1 MAATK
6 FNWIAPSSGCIEFDM
21 HRLKP
26 VLLGLC
32 AACSPIGNG
41 SKVSQY
47 STAIVVANDGLL
59 VFSPPRSLLVATR
72 SQIALYSDAA
82 SALPFIDSGSVQQH
96 LPPPDGLLGLGDWYE
111 LTADPEIAAR
121 GFDSSD
127 PTCTASLGPG
137 VAGSRGT
144 AQVGWGSTS
153 ILIAKEGAGCLLT
166 ANSTTCSPAS
176 LPEGLL
182 RSEPLLGL
190 VVAVPGSPTGQ
201 LRWSRE
207 PPPGQD
213 IVWNRGATLLGPFLA
228 ADSITG
234 RLLVLTTTGLQDATN
249 MDVSSTPKRIPNSAP
264 FLAAHID
271 GIVAT
276 PEEIL
281 GGVIGIDRTRPEVL
295 YLSDGQWHRA
305 GGRLVQRITA
315 GRYIAGVGAILA
327 ADVKDDDGTEYA
339 VLLKYDPIQAD
350 GPEPWRWFAILRD
363 YHDVRALAP
372 MAGGVAFGGVGG
384 WGHFSRKTGLCVGDQ
399 ALTKVGTLIPT
410 GPASVFMAGEDN
422 SGAVLYRRAAF

>member
-1 MAATK
+1 MRVGRWGVA
-6 FNWIAPSSGCIEFDM
+6 
-21 HRLKP
+21 
-26 VLLGLC
+26 VLFGLG
-32 AACSPIGNG
+32 CSPQSGPQ
-41 SKVSQY
+41 VSGY
-47 STAIVVANDGLL
+47 GTAVLFVPHGAQSLTL
-59 VFSPPRSLLVATR
+59 SPPRSVLITSSNAFAAAFYVEASDSVDSDPVSQLPLPDQLFLGAQREDEPAAVARTFGLSQYVCAGSEAPFPGVEGAEKHGNWGGELVFVAAPDRLCTISGTTSACLSPHIRIGSLISSAGSGKLL
-72 SQIALYSDAA
+72 
-82 SALPFIDSGSVQQH
+82 SVEPNPGH
-96 LPPPDGLLGLGDWYE
+96 EVLFSSSPGLGR
-111 LTADPEIAAR
+111 EILW
-121 GFDSSD
+121 D
-127 PTCTASLGPG
+127 
-137 VAGSRGT
+137 
-144 AQVGWGSTS
+144 
-153 ILIAKEGAGCLLT
+153 IAT
-166 ANSTTCSPAS
+166 
-176 LPEGLL
+176 
-182 RSEPLLGL
+182 
-190 VVAVPGSPTGQ
+190 
-201 LRWSRE
+201 
-207 PPPGQD
+207 D
-213 IVWNRGATLLGPFLA
+213 LA
-228 ADSITG
+228 ADFLAGDAFQDRRI
-234 RLLVLTTTGLQDATN
+234 LLSSMGLQDYSDLGSETA
-249 MDVSSTPKRIPNSAP
+249 PLLANSAP